1 MSLSYPLLLVL
12 GLLVAAALGVG
23 VVLLGRRRSAALAAA
38 GISLAGRRNRL
49 FGPWFFIGGVVV
61 LAVAVAGPA
70 ASLPVGRSAGTVIL
84 AMDVSNSMSAD
95 DVTPSRLA
103 AAQQTALSFI
113 DAQPDSVDIGVVGFD
128 QGALTTSQPTADR
141 AAAKAA
147 VQRLRTAGGTSL
159 ASAILGSLSA
169 ITGTPVRIGEDGDLP
184 DIGNWGSATIVL
196 ISDGEDQGGSGGSD
210 AVTAAATIAQNAGI
224 HIEAVGVGTAE
235 GATVEIDGYQL
246 HTALDTE
253 QLTAI
258 AQATGGHYRS
268 ASDAEQ
274 LDDVA
279 STIDLRLTV
288 AKQDVP
294 LAGGF
299 IAVALVLLAVGAV
312 VAADHPDRGG
322 SRLVAAAT
330 PTARGGAGDLDRPGT
345 GRAATPY
352 EVDPAHPDPVAPPR
366 LRHARCWGGAAAGD
380 RAGAVQLHDDHAGD
394 GRFWIDVL
402 HRRRTQPAHRCP
414 GGGRLLHRVPG

>member
-12 GLLVAAALGVG
+12 GLLVAAALAVG
-23 VVLLGRRRSAALAAA
+23 VVLVGRRRSAALSAA
-38 GISLAGRRNRL
+38 GVSVASRRNRL

-103 AAQQTALSFI
+103 AAQQAALSFI

-128 QGALTTSQPTADR
+128 QGALTTSQPSADR

-147 VQRLRTAGGTSL
+147 VERLRIAGGTSL

-169 ITGTPVRIGEDGDLP
+169 ITGKPVRIGDDGDLP

-196 ISDGEDQGGSGGSD
+196 ISDGEDQGGSD
-210 AVTAAATIAQNAGI
+210 VVTAAATIAQNAGV

-246 HTALDTE
+246 HTALVAE
-253 QLTAI
+253 QLTAL
-258 AQATGGHYRS
+258 AQATGGHYHS

-299 IAVALVLLAVGAV
+299 IAVALVLLAIGALLTGV
-312 VAADHPDRGG
+312 RTG
-322 SRLVAAAT
+322 RLV
-330 PTARGGAGDLDRPGT
+330 
-345 GRAATPY
+345 
-352 EVDPAHPDPVAPPR
+352 
-366 LRHARCWGGAAAGD
+366 
-380 RAGAVQLHDDHAGD
+380 
-394 GRFWIDVL
+394 
-402 HRRRTQPAHRCP
+402 
-414 GGGRLLHRVPG
+414 